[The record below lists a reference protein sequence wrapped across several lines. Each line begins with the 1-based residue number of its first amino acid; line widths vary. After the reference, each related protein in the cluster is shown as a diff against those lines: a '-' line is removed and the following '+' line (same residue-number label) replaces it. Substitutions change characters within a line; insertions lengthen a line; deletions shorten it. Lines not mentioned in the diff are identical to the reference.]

1 VPENPSLVFGS
12 VFLDKTS
19 PVDPHIDEM
28 IQCGK
33 ELHDMGLASGTE
45 GNLSFRTKM
54 GFISSANS
62 AWLDSMTK
70 ETVVEVRGVVF
81 GFSRP
86 SIYAKGAVTPSAET
100 LLHSDVYDAAPD
112 MNAIICVPAPEIL
125 TAAYQ
130 LGLPVT
136 AKEQPAGS
144 QELAQEAANLIKY
157 NKGVLCFI
165 LKSLG
170 VVALGT
176 SLTEAVKLL
185 EELQIKAAGGGKSS
199 ADNKPANDDKK
210 VKTRKK
216 TEKSVVVENDIKGGL
231 MMNPNGPYPGRQL
244 FIGMTQGG
252 NPAVAYLVTGRSPAS
267 RERKASAIDSGIIL
281 GPIGNQAYDPLRHY
295 TGVKYDNVSGVITVS
310 NGIQTDAIFETYRLL
325 YNTASI
331 PDRHFMEVILDG
343 AQAEP
348 DSMHTPRI
356 AAVITQNSKNQP
368 VFIVGIK
375 RNDMP
380 AKSFQIEPSS
390 GTLSGISTY
399 KGSLEN
405 PEPYDAG
412 AGLSKID
419 FKGKTAIELAEH
431 LFEISKAAY
440 NGDDIRVCAVGGIRS
455 EDGHSWQVA
464 MRNR

>member
-1 VPENPSLVFGS
+1 
-12 VFLDKTS
+12 
-19 PVDPHIDEM
+19 
-28 IQCGK
+28 
-33 ELHDMGLASGTE
+33 
-45 GNLSFRTKM
+45 
-54 GFISSANS
+54 
-62 AWLDSMTK
+62 MTRRRK
-70 ETVVEVRGVVF
+70 
-81 GFSRP
+81 
-86 SIYAKGAVTPSAET
+86 INAV
-100 LLHSDVYDAAPD
+100 
-112 MNAIICVPAPEIL
+112 ICVPVREIL
-125 TAAYQ
+125 AAADN

-136 AKEQPAGS
+136 GKEQPAGS

-157 NKGVLCFI
+157 NKGVRCFV
-165 LKSLG
+165 LKNQG
-170 VVALGT
+170 VVALGAT
-176 SLTEAVKLL
+176 LAEAVKLL
-185 EELQIKAAGGGKSS
+185 EALQTKTTREKKSLAG
-199 ADNKPANDDKK
+199 DNKPVNDGEKA
-210 VKTRKK
+210 KTRKK
-216 TEKSVVVENDIKGGL
+216 SEKPVVDENIIEGGL
-231 MMNPNGPYPGRQL
+231 IMNPNGPYPGRQL

-252 NPAVAYLVTGRSPAS
+252 SPAVAYLVTGRSPAS

-310 NGIQTDAIFETYRLL
+310 NGIQTDAIFETYKLL
-325 YNTASI
+325 YNTASV
-331 PDRHFMEVILDG
+331 PDRHFMEVILEG

-375 RNDMP
+375 RNDIP

-399 KGSLEN
+399 KGSLES
-405 PEPYDAG
+405 PEPNDPA